1 MKFEFSHAC
10 CHSYFYTYLR
20 YNVSVYQCIQAVYQ
34 TVFQLSRVEKFFFSS
49 VLYCHQPR
57 FRTRPPVHLLI
68 CISRYK
74 LCIWLVYS
82 FSIYATV
89 ISSNFPSSGEPESI
103 SSSAFLLFFRPVHL
117 LRGVYDSKK
126 IFWAFMARW
135 GGAVTRNKV
144 HEDSRRVSHAIKH
157 TKRLALIAI
166 N

>member
-34 TVFQLSRVEKFFFSS
+34 PVFQLSRVEKFFFSS

-57 FRTRPPVHLLI
+57 FRTRPPVHFLI

-103 SSSAFLLFFRPVHL
+103 SSSAFSAVLPTCTP
-117 LRGVYDSKK
+117 LRGFYDSKK
-126 IFWAFMARW
+126 TFWAFMARW
-135 GGAVTRNKV
+135 GSVVRWNKV

-157 TKRLALIAI
+157 TKD
-166 N
+166 